1 MSLSTSV
8 AHPGQIVSGTVT
20 TSSNVASVVARIVGF
35 AEPLAKVG
43 VGRFVLT
50 YQVPN
55 LPPFLRRT
63 YTIEVT
69 ARNTAGVAV
78 TSGIPITIR

>member
-8 AHPGQIVSGTVT
+8 AHPGQTVSGTVT
-20 TSSNVASVVARIVGF
+20 TSSNVASVVARIAGF

-55 LPPFLRRT
+55 LPSFLRRT

-69 ARNTAGVAV
+69 ARNTAGAAV
-78 TSGIPITIR
+78 TGGIPITIR

>member
-8 AHPGQIVSGTVT
+8 AHPGQIVSGMVT
-20 TSSNVASVVARIVGF
+20 TSSNVASVVARIAGY
-35 AEPLAKVG
+35 AHPLAKVG